1 MIEKGIYRHF
11 KGNLYEVLFT
21 ALDCEDKSEVVV
33 YKALYGENQIW
44 VRKADAFSGTVT
56 RDGTTFKRFEKVEL

>member
-44 VRKADAFSGTVT
+44 VRKADEFSGTVT
-56 RDGTTFKRFEKVEL
+56 RDGKTFKRFEKVEL

>member
-21 ALDCEDKSEVVV
+21 AKDCDDESEVVV
-33 YKALYGENQIW
+33 YKALYGDGQIW
-44 VRKADAFSGTVT
+44 VRSAAEFGETIT
-56 RDGTTFKRFEKVEL
+56 RDGKDYKRFEKIK